1 MQTTMHVGVVV
12 LVVISKGIEHGPRFL
27 RGCGAIKVDQGMA
40 MRVLTEN
47 REILTDSLPIDTA
60 TSDLMH
66 ILICSASHCAPV
78 YSNQA
83 WSTGK
88 IDKLLEIIF
97 LAWISRESLRL
108 PVRSNHNQSNNL

>member
-12 LVVISKGIEHGPRFL
+12 LIVVSKCIEHGPRFL
-27 RGCGAIKVDQGMA
+27 RGCSAIKVDQAMA
-40 MRVLTEN
+40 MRLLTKN
-47 REILTDSLPIDTA
+47 REILTDRLPITTA

-66 ILICSASHCAPV
+66 ILICAPCQCAPV

-83 WSTGK
+83 WPTGK

-97 LAWISRESLRL
+97 LAWISRGSLRL
-108 PVRSNHNQSNNL
+108 GVRSNHNQRNNL

>member
-12 LVVISKGIEHGPRFL
+12 LVVISKCIEHGARFL
-27 RGCGAIKVDQGMA
+27 RGCGAIKVDQAMA
-40 MRVLTEN
+40 MRLLTKN
-47 REILTDSLPIDTA
+47 REILTDNLPIDTA
-60 TSDLMH
+60 ASDLMH
-66 ILICSASHCAPV
+66 ILICAACQSTPV

-83 WSTGK
+83 WPPGK

-108 PVRSNHNQSNNL
+108 AVRSNHNQRNNL